1 MEAVQSA
8 LDLAKGFGTAAPVIG
23 LLLWLYTTERAERK
37 DLTAKVMDLTVS
49 STAALKDMTTAVNAA
64 LLNVR
69 GRT

>member
-1 MEAVQSA
+1 MEALQSV

-23 LLLWLYTTERAERK
+23 LLLWLYATERAERK

-69 GRT
+69 GRP